1 MPSLQA
7 QYSCVTPLREPQSA
21 DVAVFQGPRLLDQ
34 GEAGVLG
41 PLQEVLQLL
50 TVRDEAHVGVY
61 DQGPLGLAAARREVP
76 GLREGPAPI
85 VAEVHPLVPPH
96 GAAPALGNL
105 HGVVG
110 AAGVH
115 HEDAVAA
122 VSQRANAPL
131 QNARLVA
138 NHKHTDHLLENANG
152 PAETAA

>member
-1 MPSLQA
+1 VPSLQA

-61 DQGPLGLAAARREVP
+61 DQGPLGLAAGRREVP

-85 VAEVHPLVPPH
+85 VAEVHPLVLPH

-110 AAGVH
+110 AAGVDY
-115 HEDAVAA
+115 ERVIDERLRGGEASVQDACFVF
-122 VSQRANAPL
+122 
-131 QNARLVA
+131 
-138 NHKHTDHLLENANG
+138 DDE
-152 PAETAA
+152 E